1 MLKIYSRRAHL
12 FAGTLLT
19 AIFCLSCSVVAQEKS
34 DKTEK
39 KRNFCASN
47 NYSYNNKVSYK
58 ESREL
63 TMNAVSLLTVD
74 GQQNGGI
81 HVRGEN
87 RSDILIRACVQTT
100 GDTEQEAEK
109 LAKNIRI
116 ETGSTI
122 RAENAPDEPVW
133 GVSYEISVP
142 RLTNLK
148 LTAHNGGIVIDSVEG
163 TIDFETLNG
172 GISVRDAAGNVRG
185 RTTNGGVN
193 VTLTGG
199 GWKGAGLDV
208 ETKNGGVHLTI
219 PENYAARIE
228 TGTINGG
235 FRSDIAALDIDRTER
250 NRAVRLNTDLNG
262 GGAPV
267 RVITTN
273 GGVKINSN

>member
-1 MLKIYSRRAHL
+1 MLKIHSRRPYL
-12 FAGTLLT
+12 FAGALLT
-19 AIFCLSCSVVAQEKS
+19 AVFCLCGSIVAQEKNGR
-34 DKTEK
+34 TEK
-39 KRNFCASN
+39 KRDFCAGN

-74 GQQNGGI
+74 GQRNGSI

-87 RSDILIRACVQTT
+87 RSDVLILACVQTT

-109 LAKNIRI
+109 MAKNIRI

-133 GVSYEISVP
+133 GVSYEIIVP

-163 TIDFETLNG
+163 TINFETLNG
-172 GISVRDAAGNVRG
+172 GIIVSDAAGDVRG

-193 VTLTGG
+193 VKLSGG
-199 GWKGAGLDV
+199 SWKGAGLDV
-208 ETKNGGVHLTI
+208 ETRNGGVHLTMAG
-219 PENYAARIE
+219 NYAARIE
-228 TGTINGG
+228 TGTVNGG
-235 FRSDIAALDIDRTER
+235 FRSDIAALDVDRGER

-262 GGAPV
+262 GGALV
-267 RVITTN
+267 RVVTTN
-273 GGVKINSN
+273 GGVRINSN